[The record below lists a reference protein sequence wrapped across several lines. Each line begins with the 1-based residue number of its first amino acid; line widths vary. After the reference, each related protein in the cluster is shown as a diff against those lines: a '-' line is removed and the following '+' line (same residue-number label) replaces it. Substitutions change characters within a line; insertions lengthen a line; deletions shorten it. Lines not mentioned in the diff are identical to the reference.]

1 MSKHPNQLLLEHFY
15 TSFQNKDFAGM
26 QACYSDDATFNDE
39 VFQNLDAAQ
48 VRAMWEMLIRN
59 GKDLRL
65 EFKDVSAD
73 EHTGSAYWEARYT
86 FSATGRKVLN
96 KIKANFEFEN
106 GKIKKHVDRFDFYAW
121 ARQAFGLTGILLGW
135 TPYFH
140 KKVNSTAMGNLA
152 RFMQHKSS

>member
-1 MSKHPNQLLLEHFY
+1 
-15 TSFQNKDFAGM
+15 M
-26 QACYSDDATFNDE
+26 QACYSDDATFSDE
-39 VFQNLDAAQ
+39 AFQGLNATQ

-59 GKDLRL
+59 GKDLQL

-73 EHTGSAYWEARYT
+73 EHTGKAYWEASYT

-96 KIKANFEFEN
+96 KISASFEFEN
-106 GKIKKHVDRFDFYAW
+106 GKIKKHLDRFDFYAW

-140 KKVNSTAMGNLA
+140 KKVNSIAMGNLA
-152 RFMQHKSS
+152 RFMQQRSV